1 MKYIFKN
8 IVSVLKKKEQQ
19 QFGIL
24 ILLDIFISLL
34 DIFSLAVLLWIIQ
47 LYVQPGHKSSLSFLP
62 ASIAKANSVLF
73 IALFV
78 IFFAIKNWSAYL
90 VSKAYNTFSSKVAIR
105 ISQQNLINY
114 QQAAFEEFINK
125 DSSAHIRTIC
135 FQPFEYC
142 QYMLAG
148 IQQLITQCSLILI
161 TIIAI
166 VLFNAKLFLLL
177 LLILLPPVIV
187 VAYFIKRKLTAAKK
201 NIQESNQQSLQYLL
215 DALKGYVEGNIYN
228 RNEFFLKR
236 FVTTRQQFSTHLF
249 DSIALQGMPNRII
262 EIFAVLGLFVMVV
275 IAKWTGNDDS
285 ATFITIGAFMAAA
298 YKIIPGIVKMINVS
312 GQMKAYDFT
321 LNELTPRKKGN
332 DAAGVVDKAQTL
344 QKIEFKNISFQ
355 YAQQRVLNNISFSIE
370 KGDFVGITGES
381 GKGKTT
387 ILNLI
392 LGFLPAVN
400 GGEILINDVIAA
412 PATIQQCWPSVA
424 YVRQQKFFI
433 HDTLLR
439 NITLEEANYD
449 KEQLTSALNISGLEK
464 LAAGFPEGLE
474 KIITENG
481 SNISGG
487 QQQRVAI
494 ARALYKNS
502 EVILLDEPFNEIDE
516 AGTNLLLEHFRQL
529 AQAGKLVVM
538 ITHDKKSFSY
548 CNKTIS
554 LDA

>member
-1 MKYIFKN
+1 MFKN
-8 IVSVLKKKEQQ
+8 IVTVLTEKEKKR
-19 QFGIL
+19 FGIL
-24 ILLDIFISLL
+24 ILLDILISLL
-34 DIFSLAVLLWIIQ
+34 DIFSLAVLLWIIR
-47 LYVQPGHKSSLSFLP
+47 LYVQPGIQSRLSFLP
-62 ASIAKANSVLF
+62 ATFAKDNAILF

-78 IFFAIKNWSAYL
+78 IFFAIKNLVAYF
-90 VSKAYNTFSSKVAIR
+90 VSKAYYTFSSKVAIR
-105 ISQQNLINY
+105 MSQQNLVNY

-161 TIIAI
+161 TIVAI
-166 VLFNAKLFLLL
+166 ILFDAKLFLLL
-177 LLILLPPVIV
+177 LLLLLPPVCL
-187 VAYFIKRKLTAAKK
+187 VAYFIKRKLAAAKK
-201 NIQESNQQSLQYLL
+201 HIQESNQQSLQYLL
-215 DALKGYVEGNIYN
+215 DALKGYVEGNIYH

-236 FVTTRQQFSTHLF
+236 FVSTRQKFSTHLF

-275 IAKWTGNDDS
+275 IARWNGNDDS

-312 GQMKAYDFT
+312 GQMKAYDFS
-321 LNELTPRKKGN
+321 LHELMPRKKEN
-332 DAAGVVDKAQTL
+332 TISPVIDNAATL
-344 QKIEFKNISFQ
+344 RKIEFKNISFQ
-355 YAQQRVLNNISFSIE
+355 YARQQVLSNISFSIE

-387 ILNLI
+387 LFNLV
-392 LGFLPAVN
+392 LGFIPAAN
-400 GGEILINDVIAA
+400 GGEVLMNDVIASTG
-412 PATIQQCWPSVA
+412 TIQQYWPSIA

-433 HDTLLR
+433 HDSLLR
-439 NITLEEANYD
+439 NITLEEQGYD
-449 KEQLTSALNISGLEK
+449 TKKLNDALHISGLEK
-464 LAAGFPEGLE
+464 VIAGFSEGLE

-502 EVILLDEPFNEIDE
+502 AVILLDEPFNEIDD
-516 AGTNLLLEHFRQL
+516 AGTALLLEHFRQL

-538 ITHDKKSFSY
+538 ITHDKKSLSY